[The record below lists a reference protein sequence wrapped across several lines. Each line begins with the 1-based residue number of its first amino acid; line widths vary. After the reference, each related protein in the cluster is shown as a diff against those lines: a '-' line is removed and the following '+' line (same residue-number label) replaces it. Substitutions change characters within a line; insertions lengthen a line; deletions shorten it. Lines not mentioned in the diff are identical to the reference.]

1 MALGDLST
9 PYDEIYSSEPLL
21 SFVLFASFS
30 LFITIVVINIFLS
43 VVLDS
48 YSQVKDEISE
58 ESNRPSLK
66 KRLQKYKGAFEA
78 KVILDKLRLRKSGDE
93 SCRYGKFVCANE
105 YFTHFF

>member
-9 PYDEIYSSEPLL
+9 PYDEIYPSEPLL

-30 LFITIVVINIFLS
+30 LFISIVVINIFLS

-58 ESNRPSLK
+58 ESNRLSIK

-78 KVILDKLRLRKSGDE
+78 KVILNKLRLQKNGDE
-93 SCRYGKFVCANE
+93 
-105 YFTHFF
+105 